1 MGKTKNA
8 VGRQDEMIYH
18 APVLLQTVLDFL
30 RPKPGDLFIDATIGG
45 GGHTEGILKKGAKVL
60 GIDRDPEAIEH
71 IKREL
76 KIGENLRLA
85 KGNFSDIGQIARE
98 NGFGKVNGIIFDL
111 GVSSHQL
118 DEPSRGFSFR
128 RDGPLD
134 MRMDPSLT
142 LRAKDIINNFP
153 ERRLDEI
160 FKTYGQ
166 EKFSRAIAHAACV
179 SRQIKPVEAT
189 GELAGIVREVYVKR
203 HIRGKID
210 PATRTF
216 QALRIVVN
224 SELLNLEESLP
235 QTEELLKTGGRLVV
249 ISFHSLEDGIVKRF
263 FKQSKSFMVL
273 TKKPIGPGV
282 EEMRANPRARSAKLR
297 AAERV

>member
-1 MGKTKNA
+1 
-8 VGRQDEMIYH
+8 MIYH
-18 APVLLQTVLDFL
+18 APVLLHACLDFID
-30 RPKPGDLFIDATIGG
+30 PKPGDLIIDATIGG
-45 GGHTEGILKKGAKVL
+45 GGHTEEILKKGAKVL
-60 GIDRDPEAIEH
+60 GIDRDPDAIEH

-76 KIGENLRLA
+76 EIAENLRLA
-85 KGNFSDIGQIARE
+85 KGNFSDLGQIARE
-98 NGFGKVNGIIFDL
+98 NGFDKVDGIIFDL

-153 ERRLDEI
+153 ERKLDEI

-166 EKFSRAIAHAACV
+166 EKFSRAIAHAACI
-179 SRQIKPVEAT
+179 SRQIKPVETT
-189 GELAGIVREVYVKR
+189 GELAEIIREVYVKR
-203 HIRGKID
+203 HVREKID

-235 QTEELLKTGGRLVV
+235 QTEELLKIGGRLVI

-263 FKQSKSFMVL
+263 FKQSRSFMVL
-273 TKKPIGPGV
+273 TKKPIGPQD
-282 EEMRANPRARSAKLR
+282 EEMRANPRSRSAKLR
-297 AAERV
+297 AAEKV

>member
-1 MGKTKNA
+1 MT
-8 VGRQDEMIYH
+8 YH
-18 APVLLQTVLDFL
+18 EPVLLHACLDFL
-30 RPKPGDLFIDATIGG
+30 RPKPGDLIIDATIGG

-60 GIDRDPEAIEH
+60 GIDRDPDAISYLKAKNIDRLILTQDNFANIGKVAKEH
-71 IKREL
+71 
-76 KIGENLRLA
+76 
-85 KGNFSDIGQIARE
+85 
-98 NGFGKVNGIIFDL
+98 GFGQVSGIIFDL

-166 EKFSRAIAHAACV
+166 EKFSRSIAHAACV
-179 SRQIKPVEAT
+179 SRQIKPVETT
-189 GELAGIVREVYVKR
+189 GELAEIIREVYRKR
-203 HIRGKID
+203 HVREKID

-235 QTEELLKTGGRLVV
+235 QTEGLLKIGGRLVV

-263 FKQSKSFMVL
+263 FKQSKNLRVL
-273 TKKPIGPGV
+273 TGKPIGPGD
-282 EEMRANPRARSAKLR
+282 EETRQNPRARSAKLR
-297 AAERV
+297 AAEKV